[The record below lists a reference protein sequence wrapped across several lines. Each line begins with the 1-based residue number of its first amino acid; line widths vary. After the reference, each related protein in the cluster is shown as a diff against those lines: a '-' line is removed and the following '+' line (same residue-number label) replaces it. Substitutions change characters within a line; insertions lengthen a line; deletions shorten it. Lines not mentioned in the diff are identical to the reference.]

1 MSAAFIVIRHPSRGK
16 AVIPHPCEG
25 ISLMSKAFPKRMR
38 VNALLASFVLAAAL
52 PASASI
58 AVFTDGRSMKVEKFK
73 AVDEAML
80 LTIRGGGTVTV
91 PLTRID
97 RIIDDEVATPEIVA
111 EVKKIVEEHHGVFP
125 ARSWRYNEASAPL
138 FKSKFDQMI
147 VEAAKKFD
155 VDAALVSAVIKA
167 ESDFNPRE
175 VSNKGARGLMQL
187 MPATAQRFGVTNSFD
202 PVANIYAG
210 TRYLRWLLETFNGN
224 ADLAVAAYNAGE
236 GNVWKY
242 NGVPPFRET
251 VTYINRI
258 ADHIRK
264 AIETKKIAAAAPPTA
279 LAGR

>member
-1 MSAAFIVIRHPSRGK
+1 MLR
-16 AVIPHPCEG
+16 
-25 ISLMSKAFPKRMR
+25 
-38 VNALLASFVLAAAL
+38 NALLATLLAAAAL

-58 AVFTDGRSMKVEKFK
+58 AVFTDGRAMKVDKFK
-73 AVDEAML
+73 AVDDAMQ
-80 LTIRGGGTVTV
+80 LTLKGGGVVTV
-91 PLTRID
+91 PLSRID
-97 RIIDDEVATPEIVA
+97 RVIDDEVSTPEIVA
-111 EVKKIVEEHHGVFP
+111 EVKKMVEEHHGIFP
-125 ARSWRYNEASAPL
+125 ERSWRYSDASTPL
-138 FKSKFDQMI
+138 FQTKFNATI

-187 MPATAQRFGVTNSFD
+187 MPATASRFGVTNSFD

-258 ADHIRK
+258 ANHIRK
-264 AIETKKIAAAAPPTA
+264 AIDSKKIAAATAPA
-279 LAGR
+279 DVAR